1 MGGTAPEGGGVGVG
15 VGVAVNVGG
24 TAVAVDVAGSGVA
37 VDAGGTGVAV
47 AGPEH
52 AGKSRTTVTSIEMKI
67 DHFLLIITT
76 SLSRLYSSLCKE
88 AYASTVL
95 DGCQTRSEGL
105 EAHYLPSPTML

>member
-1 MGGTAPEGGGVGVG
+1 MGVG